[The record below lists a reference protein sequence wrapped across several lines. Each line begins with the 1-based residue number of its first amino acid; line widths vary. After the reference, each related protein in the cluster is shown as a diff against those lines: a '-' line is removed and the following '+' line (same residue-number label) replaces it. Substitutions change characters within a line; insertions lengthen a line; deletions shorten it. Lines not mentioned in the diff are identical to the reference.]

1 MRREK
6 KKFQKI
12 HKIFISF
19 HLKKKK
25 TTKIDDKSGEK
36 KVSHYYFLLWY
47 EIFTIFL
54 LNNLFLEYHVYL
66 NAYGY
71 VVFLN
76 NKLLRGKSIKDN

>member
-25 TTKIDDKSGEK
+25 QRKSMINLEK
-36 KVSHYYFLLWY
+36 KKSLIIIFYYDMKFS
-47 EIFTIFL
+47 
-54 LNNLFLEYHVYL
+54 LF
-66 NAYGY
+66 
-71 VVFLN
+71 FF
-76 NKLLRGKSIKDN
+76 